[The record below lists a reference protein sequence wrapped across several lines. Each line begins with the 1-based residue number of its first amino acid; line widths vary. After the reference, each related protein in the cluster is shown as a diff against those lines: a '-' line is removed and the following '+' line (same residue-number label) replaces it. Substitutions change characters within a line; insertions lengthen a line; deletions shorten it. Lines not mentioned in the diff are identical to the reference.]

1 MLAKLIRMPQRVV
14 GWCQKV
20 ISANDYTQ
28 PLLRSPGP
36 TSCKW
41 ALWRLY
47 LVLSSWNVC
56 KNMHR
61 SPHLRVICK
70 LHEFTLAWPIT
81 WWTGKRVKPNVCN
94 CSDFSA
100 WDEFVGP
107 CVTVNGALH
116 LQWWKLLSGQIARSQ
131 KNYTLPGQSE
141 TNDAQQSDK
150 LSQYLWKLNKIN
162 TGTRIFLSAF
172 NSGQVLFRS
181 NMLLTRIL
189 KRVEGYY
196 PMFNA
201 NEDIYVKKMLHL
213 VLELWVLFLVI
224 NKLAKHRRHASRIHS
239 AKIHFG

>member
-1 MLAKLIRMPQRVV
+1 MGAVQSV
-14 GWCQKV
+14 WE
-20 ISANDYTQ
+20 
-28 PLLRSPGP
+28 
-36 TSCKW
+36 
-41 ALWRLY
+41 Y
-47 LVLSSWNVC
+47 LVFSSWNVS

-61 SPHLRVICK
+61 SPHLHVICK

-107 CVTVNGALH
+107 CVTVNGAVH

-201 NEDIYVKKMLHL
+201 NETSKTYMYKKKNVAFSSGALGSFFSH
-213 VLELWVLFLVI
+213 
-224 NKLAKHRRHASRIHS
+224 
-239 AKIHFG
+239 

>member
-1 MLAKLIRMPQRVV
+1 MLPKLIRMQPQRVV
-14 GWCQKV
+14 GWCQKD

-28 PLLRSPGP
+28 PLVRSPGCQNKLAANGRCAECVRVF
-36 TSCKW
+36 SFF
-41 ALWRLY
+41 
-47 LVLSSWNVC
+47 SSWNVS

-61 SPHLRVICK
+61 SPHLLVICK
-70 LHEFTLAWPIT
+70 FHEFTLAWPIT

-141 TNDAQQSDK
+141 TNDAWQSDK

-201 NEDIYVKKMLHL
+201 NETSKTYMYKKKNVAFSSGALGS
-213 VLELWVLFLVI
+213 FFS
-224 NKLAKHRRHASRIHS
+224 N
-239 AKIHFG
+239 

>member
-1 MLAKLIRMPQRVV
+1 MLAKLIKMAQRVV
-14 GWCQKV
+14 GWCQKD

-28 PLLRSPGP
+28 PLVRSPGCQNKP
-36 TSCKW
+36 AANGRCAECVRVFSFFFLKCIQEYASKSTS
-41 ALWRLY
+41 LG
-47 LVLSSWNVC
+47 S
-56 KNMHR
+56 
-61 SPHLRVICK
+61 K
-70 LHEFTLAWPIT
+70 LHEFTLAWPIA
-81 WWTGKRVKPNVCN
+81 WWTDKRVKPNVCN

-213 VLELWVLFLVI
+213 VLELWVLF
-224 NKLAKHRRHASRIHS
+224 
-239 AKIHFG
+239 F

>member
-1 MLAKLIRMPQRVV
+1 MIV
-14 GWCQKV
+14 
-20 ISANDYTQ
+20 
-28 PLLRSPGP
+28 RSPGCQNQP
-36 TSCKW
+36 AANGRCAEFVSVFCFFFLKCIQEYASKSTS
-41 ALWRLY
+41 LG
-47 LVLSSWNVC
+47 S
-56 KNMHR
+56 
-61 SPHLRVICK
+61 K
-70 LHEFTLAWPIT
+70 LHEFTLAWPIA
-81 WWTGKRVKPNVCN
+81 WWTDKRVKPNVCN

-201 NEDIYVKKMLHL
+201 NETSKTYMYKKKNVAFSSGALGSF
-213 VLELWVLFLVI
+213 FLVI
-224 NKLAKHRRHASRIHS
+224 KLAKHRRHASRIHS